1 MGALHEGNN
10 LKSNLNL
17 LQNIDDR
24 MLDMFFQHYQFELFI
39 TSILTG
45 YKI

>member
-24 MLDMFFQHYQFELFI
+24 MLDMFLQHYQF
-39 TSILTG
+39 
-45 YKI
+45 